1 MRQSAQN
8 LSGLLNQLLIFPC
21 LILLLWTWQV
31 INYHNLFFKINHL
44 LRGDKNE
51 VSVAM
56 LLHLNLQQIVSPEGL
71 QEERAF

>member
-31 INYHNLFFKINHL
+31 INYHNLFSKINHL